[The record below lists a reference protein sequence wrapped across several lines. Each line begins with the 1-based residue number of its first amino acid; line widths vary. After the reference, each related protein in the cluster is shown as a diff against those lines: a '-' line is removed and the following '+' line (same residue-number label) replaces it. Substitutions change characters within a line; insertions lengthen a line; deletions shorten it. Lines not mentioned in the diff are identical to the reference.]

1 MHHMNTVRN
10 VAAGLREVL
19 QQEQAPTDNTTIIPE
34 PVNHV
39 ANAVQITQKQLANQL
54 QKIQAMMQTMHIQY
68 SAAPQHTR
76 KVYGVSRY
84 HGGNNNFCGRVV
96 HGDQRRVNCKCG
108 HGSWINSDL
117 HITVGIA

>member
-1 MHHMNTVRN
+1 
-10 VAAGLREVL
+10 
-19 QQEQAPTDNTTIIPE
+19 
-34 PVNHV
+34 
-39 ANAVQITQKQLANQL
+39 
-54 QKIQAMMQTMHIQY
+54 MQTMHIQY

-108 HGSWINSDL
+108 HGSWINSDFT
-117 HITVGIA
+117 HYCWNCVMFAHTGTDCRTPEEGHKKEAVRRNNISGSERNCT